1 MDGVVGLAM
10 LLAAT
15 GALLL
20 GAYALHR
27 LIAPRPRE
35 DKLKR
40 APYACG
46 EELPP
51 ERIPVKLLLFKYVCL
66 FLVVDVT
73 ALLFAFAAGPLPPAE
88 QSVARFLITAY
99 GLVLIIAI
107 LMASS
112 Q

>member
-1 MDGVVGLAM
+1 MVELAV
-10 LLAAT
+10 LLAAS

-20 GAYALHR
+20 GAYTLHK
-27 LIAPRPRE
+27 LMAPRPCE

-51 ERIPVKLLLFKYVCL
+51 ERVPVKLLLFKYVCL

-73 ALLFAFAAGPLPPAE
+73 ALLFAFAAGSLPPVE
-88 QSVARFLITAY
+88 RSIARLLITAY
-99 GLVLIIAI
+99 GLVLIVSI
-107 LMASS
+107 LMASG